1 MKVPPFSSTTRAA
14 AGRQGGAVAIIFGLT
29 VIVLVGFIGLAI
41 DLGRFFVI
49 KAELQNAMD
58 ACALS
63 AASQLKPGAS
73 DPNALAR
80 AIAYGNVFSGG
91 SPSGPSVKNRVNFQ
105 STELDP
111 AVIQIS
117 FAETNAGPY
126 ETPPP
131 PGPAL
136 TDLSNRARYV
146 KCAYPLS
153 GLPIYFMRVL
163 NLLPTASIPAT
174 QTVFAMAVATRG
186 ASTAPCIPIAVC
198 KAQGSN
204 KDNNFGYSV
213 GDWISSVA
221 VNYGTGNFGWIDFTP
236 PSGGSQEL
244 KDNLRGSLQ
253 CDVSRIGDRVG
264 AQGTQSDLDEP
275 WNSRFGWYKSLTP
288 QEATP
293 DFTGYAYSNE
303 ALDQKDKKKYPSW
316 EPNWPAGRNAYDGD
330 PPVGAKYAGVM
341 NFLAARAAN
350 APIQTQ
356 TSGPIAQQAQPP
368 GIPTNA
374 YSPITAAQHNSLGRT
389 DRRIVSAPI
398 VDCSVWNVQ
407 NPPGNAQPQIEG
419 WACVLMLNP
428 MRSGD
433 PTKPY
438 SIAKVEFR
446 GLATD
451 ALSACSVGAGGATAP
466 ILTQ

>member
-1 MKVPPFSSTTRAA
+1 MKVPSLSIARAKA
-14 AGRQGGAVAIIFGLT
+14 RRQGGAVVIIFGLT
-29 VIVLVGFIGLAI
+29 VVVLVGFIGLAI
-41 DLGRFFVI
+41 DLGRFFAI
-49 KAELQNAMD
+49 KAELQNGMD

-73 DPNALAR
+73 DPNALER

-91 SPSGPSVKNRVNFQ
+91 SPSSASVKNRVNFQ
-105 STELDP
+105 GMELDP

-136 TDLSNRARYV
+136 TDLSNRAKYV
-146 KCAYPLS
+146 KCAYPLA

-198 KAQGSN
+198 KKSN
-204 KDNNFGYSV
+204 GANFGHSV
-213 GDWISSVA
+213 GDWLSA
-221 VNYGTGNFGWIDFTP
+221 VKTSYGTGNFGWIDFTP
-236 PSGGSQEL
+236 PAGGSDEL
-244 KDNLRGSLQ
+244 KEHLKGSLQ
-253 CDVSRIGDRVG
+253 CDISKIGDQVG
-264 AQGTQSDLDEP
+264 AQGYQADLDEP
-275 WNSRFGWYKSLTP
+275 WNSRFGWYKNLTP
-288 QEATP
+288 GEAAP

-303 ALDQKDKKKYPSW
+303 VGDWPQ
-316 EPNWPAGRNAYDGD
+316 NWPIGQNAYDGT
-330 PPVGAKYAGVM
+330 PLPGGGTIPGVM
-341 NFLAARAAN
+341 NFLAARTAN
-350 APIQTQ
+350 APVQ
-356 TSGPIAQQAQPP
+356 TSRNPSDPIAQLAQPP
-368 GIPTNA
+368 GLPTNT
-374 YSPITAAQHNSLGRT
+374 YSPITAPEHSSLGRT
-389 DRRIVSAPI
+389 DRRIVSAPV
-398 VDCSVWNVQ
+398 VDCSVWATGSA
-407 NPPGNAQPQIEG
+407 PGSAQPAIEG

-428 MRSGD
+428 MRSQGPQD
-433 PTKPY
+433 APY
-438 SIAKVEFR
+438 RTAKVEFR

-451 ALSACSVGAGGATAP
+451 PLSACSVGAGGSTSP